1 MPPERFFPAA
11 ADPLAELQW
20 KNRVL
25 LLFAKSRSDASLD
38 RQVDLLRDYRTEL
51 RDRDLIVLRTAGREE
66 TRAAIGYTDLGRGTA
81 RQLRQRFAP
90 ESSRLTVIVVGKD
103 GQEKKRWNRLV
114 QPDEIFPVI
123 DAMPMRQREMQDA
136 ETDS

>member
-1 MPPERFFPAA
+1 MKGMKYVVSTLLAGLVMAMASTGPAA

-51 RDRDLIVLRTAGREE
+51 RERT
-66 TRAAIGYTDLGRGTA
+66 
-81 RQLRQRFAP
+81 
-90 ESSRLTVIVVGKD
+90 VVAFDCRVSHG
-103 GQEKKRWNRLV
+103 L
-114 QPDEIFPVI
+114 
-123 DAMPMRQREMQDA
+123 
-136 ETDS
+136 